1 MADHSHAL
9 SSPGAASR
17 PGRRPASGA
26 AAATTPRFS
35 YPPVPP
41 EPAELASMHGRIVE
55 RLGSQIAAG
64 EVTGVIDP
72 DRIAT
77 ELGVSRSLVREC
89 LRTLAA
95 KGMVQARQRTGTTV
109 TDPSSWALL
118 DEQVIRWRA
127 SGSSRFVQLR
137 ESLQLRERLEPLA
150 AGLTATHADPV
161 VLESL
166 ADAVVRIDR
175 ATRAADPRLMIEAD
189 TAFHRLLYL
198 GSGNDM
204 LARLAGTVHA
214 CLRVPDFQRYQH
226 FSSDTA
232 ARHGRLVD
240 LVQAGDVAGA
250 ERVCGELMD
259 LTLALFL
266 NAHDRVIAR
275 SAPTAR

>member
-1 MADHSHAL
+1 MADRSHAP
-9 SSPGAASR
+9 SSTGAAR
-17 PGRRPASGA
+17 PTRRLPA
-26 AAATTPRFS
+26 PRGVEARSQS

-64 EVTGVIDP
+64 EVVGVIDP

-127 SGSSRFVQLR
+127 SGSRRFVQLR

-150 AGLTATHADPV
+150 AGLTAAHGDPA

-166 ADAVVRIDR
+166 ADAVQRIDR

-214 CLRVPDFQRYQH
+214 CLRVPDFQRYRH
-226 FSSDTA
+226 FSPDTA

-250 ERVCGELMD
+250 EKVCGELMD

-266 NAHDRVIAR
+266 HAQDRVVAR
-275 SAPTAR
+275 SAPTG